1 MRTVQCER
9 MRRARVRYLLHAVNA
24 HVGEAALRLG
34 RAGRDAHDGEHR
46 GRQVLRARPPRNVR
60 P

>member
-1 MRTVQCER
+1 

-34 RAGRDAHDGEHR
+34 RAGREAQDGEHR
-46 GRQVLRARPPRNVR
+46 GREVLRARPPRNVR